1 MGKTMQH
8 SSTCSAGSW
17 ELSVRDGAQKKL
29 NYWSSDWKYRFAGF
43 RLSETLFQGTTPT
56 LWESGAGARSQ
67 DGRGV
72 VLMEIASL

>member
-1 MGKTMQH
+1 MVKTMQH

-43 RLSETLFQGTTPT
+43 RKLCSKERRRHCGSP
-56 LWESGAGARSQ
+56 ERVHVHRV
-67 DGRGV
+67 DR
-72 VLMEIASL
+72 E